1 MPIHDQ
7 GYRRFLGRREGRGNA
22 WLVIAAT
29 AIRNMLRNR
38 KFLGLLI
45 VAWAPFIVRA
55 FQVYLSTNF
64 SQIAFL
70 APTAKTFREFLEQ
83 QSLFVFFVTIYVG
96 AGLIANDRRAN
107 ALQIYLSKPLTRVEY
122 IAGKAA
128 ALVVFLL
135 FVTWVP
141 ALLLLVVQILFAGS
155 FAFVQ
160 KNLFLFPAITV
171 FSFVQVLVASFAML
185 ALSSLSK
192 SSRFVAVMYAGVILF
207 TDAIQGMFWMMTRS
221 SAASLI
227 SPSASLNQVGDVIFR
242 ITPRYDTPWLLSL
255 CMVFVLMAVSVLV
268 LERRVRGVEVVA

>member
-1 MPIHDQ
+1 VPIHDQ